1 MSALF
6 QIISDLHEEF
16 CGTTIV
22 DLVNPD
28 ADVVIVA
35 GDITHGV
42 GLAELALQAA
52 KSNPDLE
59 FIVISGNHEFYQ
71 RGFDYQDYLSCIPLW
86 NQLSDNLHFLEN
98 TSVVLNKFDLE
109 LFGGVGWTNLSRLN
123 DVNTLSLQMKIN
135 DFKSISVN
143 NQVLTPSK
151 MRELNLEFRNACIN
165 SMSTST
171 VQNKIVVTHFP
182 QSIELRHS
190 GFPVDLL
197 ASYFCSDDNKL
208 IRELANCGVKA
219 MVSGHTHDNFDCI
232 VEDVR
237 QISNQ
242 IGYAHEG
249 SYDKKL
255 LNSRK
260 LFRLFN

>member
-16 CGTTIV
+16 CGTTIM

-28 ADVVIVA
+28 ADIVIVA

-52 KSNPDLE
+52 KSNPDIE
-59 FIVISGNHEFYQ
+59 FIVIAGNHEFYQ
-71 RGFDYQDYLSCIPLW
+71 RGFDYQDYLSCVPLW
-86 NQLSDNLHFLEN
+86 NKLSNNLHFLEN
-98 TSVVLNKFDLE
+98 TSVVLSKFDLE
-109 LFGGVGWTNLSRLN
+109 LFGGVGWSNISKLN
-123 DVNTLSLQMKIN
+123 DVNTLSLQLKVN

-151 MRELNLEFRNACIN
+151 MRALNCEFRNACIK
-165 SMSTST
+165 SMSAST
-171 VQNKIVVTHFP
+171 AQNKLVVTHFP
-182 QSIELRHS
+182 QSVELRHS
-190 GFPVDLL
+190 KYPVDLL
-197 ASYFCSDDNKL
+197 TCYFCSDDNEL
-208 IRELANCGVKA
+208 IRELATHGVGV

-232 VEDVR
+232 VEGVR

-242 IGYAHEG
+242 IGYPHEDG
-249 SYDKKL
+249 DRKSL
-255 LNSRK
+255 LNSRR